1 MAEAIQADMFKE
13 KTRKG
18 FVIIDFW
25 AEWCGPCKRLA
36 PIFDKLSKEY
46 KGKVVF
52 YKVNVDENGELAQ
65 GLGVMGI
72 PCLIVFK
79 DGAEVDRIVGAM
91 PSEQLRARI
100 DAATK

>member
-1 MAEAIQADMFKE
+1 MTEAIMQETFKE

-18 FVIIDFW
+18 FVIVDFW

-36 PIFDKLSKEY
+36 PIFDELGKEY
-46 KGKVVF
+46 KGKVAF

-91 PSEQLRARI
+91 SKEQLRTKI
-100 DAATK
+100 DAATQ

>member
-1 MAEAIQADMFKE
+1 MTEAISKGTFGE
-13 KTRKG
+13 KIRTG
-18 FVIIDFW
+18 FVIVDFW

-36 PIFDKLSKEY
+36 PIFSELSKEY
-46 KGKVVF
+46 KGRVAF

-79 DGAEVDRIVGAM
+79 DGAEVGRIVGAM
-91 PSEQLRARI
+91 SKEQLRERI
-100 DAATK
+100 DAATR